1 MGTAYTPGLTVSSN
15 HLVTKQR
22 RLPID
27 GEILVKAGETVSHDT
42 IVARAELP
50 GDIDPVR
57 LAERMQLDPD
67 ELRGKVRVEV
77 GQDVKRGDLLAESS
91 GLFGLFRSEVKSPI
105 DGVVE
110 FFTEATGHLG
120 IRRPPTGIE
129 VNAYLS
135 GRVVAVDEGQGVTIE
150 SCGAFIQGIFGV
162 GGERHGEIKLVCES
176 PEEVVDSLDGDL
188 KGKVL
193 IAGAQVTQRTLRQAA
208 SAGAVGVVAGGIM
221 DNDLGEFVGEEIGVA
236 ITGDE
241 DVPFTLIVTEGFGKI
256 HMAGRTFELLQEQ
269 EGRFASIN
277 GATQIRAGALR
288 PEIIMPLQTDKGE
301 HEVKPGAEM
310 DSVLAIGTTI
320 RAVRQPYFGEV
331 GTVSELPPDPVR
343 VASGAVVR
351 VLKMKLSNGTEA
363 TIPRSNVEIIGT
375 H

>member
-1 MGTAYTPGLTVSSN
+1 
-15 HLVTKQR
+15 
-22 RLPID
+22 
-27 GEILVKAGETVSHDT
+27 
-42 IVARAELP
+42 
-50 GDIDPVR
+50 
-57 LAERMQLDPD
+57 
-67 ELRGKVRVEV
+67 
-77 GQDVKRGDLLAESS
+77 
-91 GLFGLFRSEVKSPI
+91 
-105 DGVVE
+105 
-110 FFTEATGHLG
+110 
-120 IRRPPTGIE
+120 
-129 VNAYLS
+129 
-135 GRVVAVDEGQGVTIE
+135 
-150 SCGAFIQGIFGV
+150 
-162 GGERHGEIKLVCES
+162 
-176 PEEVVDSLDGDL
+176 
-188 KGKVL
+188 L